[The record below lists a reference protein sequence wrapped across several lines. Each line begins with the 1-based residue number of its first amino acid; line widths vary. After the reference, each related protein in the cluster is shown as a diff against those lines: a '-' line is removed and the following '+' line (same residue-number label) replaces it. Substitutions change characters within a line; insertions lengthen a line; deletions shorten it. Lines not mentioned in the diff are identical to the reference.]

1 MRLIEQTQAA
11 IPDNQWM
18 MDVRYWLEVNLAAIQ
33 GAAVLTAMGAP
44 SPEMQN
50 TFSRKPNNTQEHN
63 MCENQVCKN
72 HLEQ

>member
-1 MRLIEQTQAA
+1 
-11 IPDNQWM
+11 M

-33 GAAVLTAMGAP
+33 SAPVVTAMGAP

-63 MCENQVCKN
+63 MCENQVCGTA
-72 HLEQ
+72 